1 MPCHCPI
8 LRCVGTTFVKGTTT
22 MSLKKIDIRI
32 ASIARNSTALNDQ
45 IHGTA
50 VMIAEHAAA
59 HGDCTRALALV
70 KAMPASMRRTM
81 LVLWFATFTPIR
93 VVEKN
98 DKVGMLKA
106 EAKGFTPFDIEG
118 GKAKPF
124 HELAKDKPEADDL
137 TADSVNKAITALIAR
152 LTKRVDEGKV
162 AANDKDAVLK
172 RIADLKVLAA

>member
-1 MPCHCPI
+1 
-8 LRCVGTTFVKGTTT
+8 
-22 MSLKKIDIRI
+22 MSLKKIDSNIRLI
-32 ASIARNSTALNDQ
+32 TTNAAKLNDR
-45 IHGTA
+45 IHDTA
-50 VMIAEHAAA
+50 VMIAEHAKE

-70 KAMPASMRRTM
+70 KAMPASMRKTM

-106 EAKGFTPFDIEG
+106 DAKGFTPWDIEA

-137 TADSVNKAITALIAR
+137 TADSVNNAIEALVKR
-152 LTKRVDEGKV
+152 LTKRVDDGKV

-172 RIADLKVLAA
+172 RIADLKVLAAA

>member
-1 MPCHCPI
+1 
-8 LRCVGTTFVKGTTT
+8 

-50 VMIAEHAAA
+50 VMILEHAKE

-81 LVLWFATFTPIR
+81 LVLWFNTFSPIR

-106 EAKGFTPFDIEG
+106 DAKGFTDWDVEG
-118 GKAKPF
+118 AKAKPF
-124 HELAKDKPEADDL
+124 YELAKNKPEADDL
-137 TADSVNKAITALIAR
+137 TTEGVNKAIASLIAR
-152 LTKRVDEGKV
+152 LTKRIDEGKV

-172 RIADLKVLAA
+172 RIADLKVLAAA